1 MVGSENAEL
10 FRDLMQKSSK
20 RVQPHLADVF
30 ELQAVQKEL
39 PVTNQHFNELF
50 RDYLI
55 VVLVEFIEGVQI
67 EFKHCVL
74 GGCRRY
80 DFSRIEL

>member
-1 MVGSENAEL
+1 
-10 FRDLMQKSSK
+10 MQKILNQ
-20 RVQPHLADVF
+20 VQPHLADVF
-30 ELQAVQKEL
+30 KLQALQKEL

-67 EFKHCVL
+67 DFKHCVL

-80 DFSRIEL
+80 DFSHVER

>member
-10 FRDLMQKSSK
+10 FRDLVQKILNQ
-20 RVQPHLADVF
+20 VQPHLTDVF

-39 PVTNQHFNELF
+39 PVTNQHFKELF

-67 EFKHCVL
+67 DFKHCVL

-80 DFSRIEL
+80 DFSQV